1 MGDGVH
7 VGAAAQQL
15 QNRLDVDARG
25 SQQGVCQ
32 RCAAEFL
39 ERTAQL
45 LGLSGGLGR
54 ARLNTVD
61 ANDLTHER
69 VAVGVHAGGRQA
81 QDHVA
86 GADVRRVEHLGTV
99 DDAHGKSG
107 KVVVGRSHDAG
118 VLGHLAAHERAA
130 RELAAVGHTLDD
142 LCHVLGLDV
151 ADGNVVQEEQ
161 RLGARSQNVVDAH
174 SNQVLAHRL
183 VTVHDLGEHELG
195 AHAVGT
201 ANQNR
206 VFHILKRGSREQ
218 ATKATDAA
226 DDLGTVGV
234 LNHLLNSVNGAAAL
248 GGIDAGILIRHMLA
262 VAHLSLPL
270 PLPWRRA
277 GAKRCS

>member
-1 MGDGVH
+1 MGNGVH
-7 VGAAAQQL
+7 RSAAAQQL

-32 RCAAEFL
+32 RSTAELL

-45 LGLSGGLGR
+45 LRLSGGLGR
-54 ARLNTVD
+54 ARLNAVD
-61 ANDLTHER
+61 ADDLAHER

-81 QDHVA
+81 QDHIA
-86 GADVRRVEHLGTV
+86 RADVCGVEHLGTV
-99 DDAHGKSG
+99 DDAHGKAG

-151 ADGNVVQEEQ
+151 TDGNVVQEEQ

-174 SNQVLAHRL
+174 SDQVLAHRL

-206 VFHILKRGSREQ
+206 VFHILKRGGREQ
-218 ATKATDAA
+218 ATEATDTA
-226 DDLGTVGV
+226 DDLGAVGV

-270 PLPWRRA
+270 PLPWRRP

>member
-1 MGDGVH
+1 M
-7 VGAAAQQL
+7 
-15 QNRLDVDARG
+15 
-25 SQQGVCQ
+25 
-32 RCAAEFL
+32 
-39 ERTAQL
+39 
-45 LGLSGGLGR
+45 
-54 ARLNTVD
+54 
-61 ANDLTHER
+61 
-69 VAVGVHAGGRQA
+69 
-81 QDHVA
+81 
-86 GADVRRVEHLGTV
+86 
-99 DDAHGKSG
+99 
-107 KVVVGRSHDAG
+107 
-118 VLGHLAAHERAA
+118 LGHLTAHERAA
-130 RELAAVGHTLDD
+130 RELTAIGHALDD

-195 AHAVGT
+195 AHAIGT

-206 VFHILKRGSREQ
+206 VFHILKRGGREQ
-218 ATKATDAA
+218 ATEAADAA
-226 DDLGTVGV
+226 DNLGAIGV
-234 LNHLLNSVNGAAAL
+234 LNHLLNSVDGAAAL

>member
-1 MGDGVH
+1 MN

-15 QNRLDVDARG
+15 QDRLDVDARG

-54 ARLNTVD
+54 ARLNAVD
-61 ANDLTHER
+61 ADDLAHER
-69 VAVGVHAGGRQA
+69 VAVGVHTGGRQA

-86 GADVRRVEHLGTV
+86 GADVRGIEHLGTV
-99 DDAHGKSG
+99 DDAHGKASE
-107 KVVVGRSHDAG
+107 VVVGRRHDAG

-130 RELAAVGHTLDD
+130 RELAAIGHALDD

-151 ADGNVVQEEQ
+151 TDGNVVQEKQ

-174 SNQVLAHRL
+174 SDQVLAHRL

-277 GAKRCS
+277 GVKRCS

>member
-1 MGDGVH
+1 M
-7 VGAAAQQL
+7 
-15 QNRLDVDARG
+15 
-25 SQQGVCQ
+25 
-32 RCAAEFL
+32 
-39 ERTAQL
+39 
-45 LGLSGGLGR
+45 
-54 ARLNTVD
+54 
-61 ANDLTHER
+61 
-69 VAVGVHAGGRQA
+69 HAGGRQA
-81 QDHVA
+81 QDHIA
-86 GADVRRVEHLGTV
+86 RADVCGVEHLGTV

-107 KVVVGRSHDAG
+107 KVVVGRSHDAR
-118 VLGHLAAHERAA
+118 VLGHLTAHERAA

-151 ADGNVVQEEQ
+151 TDGDVVQEEQ

-174 SNQVLAHRL
+174 SDQVLAHRL

-201 ANQNR
+201 ANQDR

-218 ATKATDAA
+218 ATEAADAA
-226 DDLGTVGV
+226 DNLGAIGV
-234 LNHLLNSVNGAAAL
+234 LDHLLNRVDGAAAL
-248 GGIDAGILIRHMLA
+248 SGIDAGILIRHMLA